1 MPGTLRQAI
10 DSTTPAM
17 LRARGS
23 FKWTAPG
30 PDGFGAAVAEMDFGA
45 APAILDA
52 LAGLSADANFG
63 YLPPF
68 LADELAAACAEF
80 QKRRYGWDTD
90 PALIHHVPDVLKA
103 LEIAIT
109 RFSRP
114 GSPVILPTPAYMP
127 FLSVPGFVG
136 RDIIQVR
143 MRDDN
148 GFFTLDLDAIEDAFR
163 AGGHLVIFCNPYN
176 PLGRVFT
183 EQEMTEL
190 TAVVDRHGGRVFA
203 DEIHGP
209 LVYPGTRHVP
219 YASTSD
225 TAAAHTL
232 TATSASKGWN
242 LPGLKCAQVILTSEA
257 DRQRWEEMG
266 FFAAH
271 GASNPGVA
279 ANIAAYRHGE
289 AWLDEI
295 VGYLD
300 ESRRLLAGLIGR
312 APAPGALPP
321 ARRHVPRLARLHG
334 DGPAGHAGRAHQRRA
349 RHGGGRARLRRR
361 RRRLLPAQLRHAA
374 AHPRRDGRAH
384 RRGPEL
390 RRGHRPQRAG
400 LSSPA
405 VLPAWARAAV
415 IMSAAWPAAARA
427 STASTTQKSG
437 SWPVPAASWLSSR
450 CTTRILAS
458 CSHSCGRSWP
468 TRSRLAMTSR
478 VSSSPAK
485 ALPPEV
491 RSRSARIASAA

>member
-90 PALIHHVPDVLKA
+90 PALIHHVPDVIKA

-163 AGGHLVIFCNPYN
+163 AGGAPGHLLQ
-176 PLGRVFT
+176 PLQPARPGLHRTGDDRADRRRGPARRPGLRRRDPRPARLSGHAPRPVRVDVGHGRG
-183 EQEMTEL
+183 
-190 TAVVDRHGGRVFA
+190 AHPDRHLRLEGLEPARPQVRAGHPHQRGRPAALGGDGFLRRARGEQSRRRRQHRRVPA
-203 DEIHGP
+203 RRGMA
-209 LVYPGTRHVP
+209 GR
-219 YASTSD
+219 
-225 TAAAHTL
+225 
-232 TATSASKGWN
+232 GRR
-242 LPGLKCAQVILTSEA
+242 LPGREPPPAGRP
-257 DRQRWEEMG
+257 DR
-266 FFAAH
+266 
-271 GASNPGVA
+271 P
-279 ANIAAYRHGE
+279 
-289 AWLDEI
+289 
-295 VGYLD
+295 
-300 ESRRLLAGLIGR
+300 

-321 ARRHVPRLARLHG
+321 ARRHLPRLARLHG
-334 DGPAGHAGRAHQRRA
+334 DGPAGSRRA
-349 RHGGGRARLRRR
+349 SSST
-361 RRRLLPAQLRHAA
+361 
-374 AHPRRDGRAH
+374 PRRSRWWTGLPSAMAAPDPSGSTSP
-384 RRGPEL
+384 RRSP
-390 RRGHRPQRAG
+390 
-400 LSSPA
+400 SSPR
-405 VLPAWARAAV
+405 W
-415 IMSAAWPAAARA
+415 
-427 STASTTQKSG
+427 
-437 SWPVPAASWLSSR
+437 SS
-450 CTTRILAS
+450 
-458 CSHSCGRSWP
+458 
-468 TRSRLAMTSR
+468 
-478 VSSSPAK
+478 VSPR
-485 ALPPEV
+485 P
-491 RSRSARIASAA
+491 